1 MTDEQALRVLLK
13 AGAKLLRFRR
23 KPDPEAPH
31 VEAKNPEGFGDWHRI
46 ADGGA
51 GATLDECIAW
61 LTKGTAAVDRNGESV
76 TLRLGD
82 GERAGI
88 GLLPASLGKLVV
100 DIDLA
105 SKRALKTMAG
115 PERQRRSIA
124 GHDAVVA
131 KLGEPDGV
139 QRSPSGGL
147 HLYYPAIGIPE
158 EVTGNATWA
167 IDDAKVG
174 GDIRGSN
181 GWVGVYD
188 LPALAKMVQAGH
200 GPALDVAKLQAFA
213 NNPHRKAGKRQY
225 DRVRAGG
232 GSRVKAACAAILS
245 AEAGDTYAGRNPT
258 ILYHVA
264 TLAKDKLLDEA
275 AARAV
280 LDAVSD
286 VKPEA
291 VEDTVRFIGKCLRWA
306 EPSTGNTGGPASV
319 RNAQPGGGSGEIPG
333 GGEPGSADGEDG
345 DEAPADGVSG
355 DLATWQGW
363 KEQAGK
369 FKPSSPGALKREA
382 PAVLARIVR
391 RFQGGDAGEPRAAVS
406 VLDALQAAYRGGG
419 DEAVKTALTERGLL
433 KPPAKPRA
441 AVPVPNVTGD
451 RPAAL
456 LRLKGATGAV
466 LSLGTVGVLSGAGG
480 MGKSALTASLA
491 LSLAA
496 RGDGEDGPLVGGMFD
511 APIGGGPVLLATYED
526 APGVT
531 RWRIEAAAKQ
541 LDVDDDSSSSVFLM
555 DMAGA
560 PLYGPR
566 AGEGEDGE
574 RPGLYNA
581 RPEPLPGWDDLW
593 REVERIKPRLVVI
606 DPVLSAFVADGNRAE
621 PVREFLSA
629 LSVAATEADCAVL
642 LVAHSTKEA
651 RKQGQQD
658 DPFNP
663 GKVGGSAAWT
673 DGVRSAL
680 ILDWDDARGPGAV
693 RLAVA
698 KSNYGPA
705 RRLLP
710 LERVTVGGD
719 GEAADRGATV
729 AFRVEGAGAWDEH
742 GAGDVDRSIAAL
754 LAGIKA
760 VRKAAPGA
768 DLSKLKR
775 AIGSP
780 KDRKRDYNGDEDW
793 NDEDL

>member
-1 MTDEQALRVLLK
+1 MTDEQALRVLLD

-46 ADGGA
+46 ADGGD
-51 GATLDECIAW
+51 GATFDACVGW
-61 LTKGTAAVDRNGESV
+61 LTIGMATVERNGEPV

-88 GLLPASLGKLVV
+88 GVLPASLGKLVV

-131 KLGEPDGV
+131 KLGKPDGV

-174 GDIRGSN
+174 GDIRGTN

-188 LPALAKMVQAGH
+188 LPKLAKMVQAGH

-213 NNPHRKAGKRQY
+213 NNPHREAGMHAYKH
-225 DRVRAGG
+225 VRAGG
-232 GSRVKAACAAILS
+232 GSSVQAACAAIRS

-258 ILYHVA
+258 IVYHVA
-264 TLAKDKLLDEA
+264 TLAKDKLLDDA

-291 VEDTVRFIGKCLRWA
+291 VEDTERFIGKCLRWA

-319 RNAQPGGGSGEIPG
+319 RNVQPGGGRGEIPS

-363 KEQAGK
+363 KDAAGK
-369 FKPSSPGALKREA
+369 FEPSSPGALKREA
-382 PAVLARIVR
+382 PAFLARIVR
-391 RFQGGDAGEPRAAVS
+391 RFQGGDAGEARDAGG
-406 VLDALQAAYRGGG
+406 VLDALQAAYHEGGE
-419 DEAVKTALTERGLL
+419 EAVKAVLTERGLL

-441 AVPVPNVTGD
+441 AVPVPDVVGGF
-451 RPAAL
+451 PGAL
-456 LRLKGATGAV
+456 LRLPGTGDRSAV
-466 LSLGTVGVLSGAGG
+466 LSLGTVGVLAGAGG

-491 LSLAA
+491 LSLAHQGE
-496 RGDGEDGPLVGGMFD
+496 GDGGPLVGGLFE
-511 APIGGGPVLLATYED
+511 APTGGGPVLLATWED
-526 APGVT
+526 DAAMT
-531 RWRIEAAAKQ
+531 RWRIEAAAAK
-541 LDVDDDSSSSVFLM
+541 LLPGEKDKDREAREAALSRVFLM
-555 DMAGA
+555 DMVGV
-560 PLYGPR
+560 PLFGPR
-566 AGEGEDGE
+566 AGEGEQGE

-593 REVERIKPRLVVI
+593 REVERTEARLVVI
-606 DPVLSAFVADGNRAE
+606 DPVLAAFVADGNKAE
-621 PVREFLSA
+621 AVREFLSA
-629 LSVAATEADCAVL
+629 LMVAAKAAKVAVL
-642 LVAHSTKEA
+642 LVAHSTKAA

-658 DPFNP
+658 DPFDP
-663 GKVGGSAAWT
+663 GNVGGSAAWV
-673 DGVRSAL
+673 DGARSAL
-680 ILDWDDARGPGAV
+680 VLGWDDARGDGELQ
-693 RLAVA
+693 LAVA
-698 KSNYGPA
+698 KSNYGPS
-705 RRLLP
+705 RQVLP
-710 LERVTVGGD
+710 LDRVRQGNVP
-719 GEAADRGATV
+719 V
-729 AFRVEGAGAWDEH
+729 AFKAAGTWAKHD
-742 GAGDVDRSIAAL
+742 AGDVGRAL
-754 LAGIKA
+754 DVA
-760 VRKAAPGA
+760 KAAIKMLMKKGA
-768 DLSKLKR
+768 AKQVGTLKAMLSKGR
-775 AIGSP
+775 NRGG
-780 KDRKRDYNGDEDW
+780 NGDEDW